1 MITNQILELLSV
13 FRKERLSIM
22 MKKRNVLFTAA
33 AVMGLTLAVG
43 CGQPAVSGNGGAAAN
58 TPAQTQSGVAPKYE
72 TKELA
77 DSSQSS
83 SSGESSGENGGVMQT
98 IRESVVSQETNG
110 QQQTSTSGGNM
121 QQGQNTSITEEDAK
135 ATALADAGVNEA
147 DVNRLR
153 VKRDWDDGRHIYEV
167 EFYVDRQEYDYDI
180 DASTG
185 TIVSKDYDIDD
196 DFYRGQ
202 GQNAQGNSQSNV
214 ISEDEAI
221 QIVLDRIKGASAS
234 DVWMKLDYDDGRVY
248 YEGDVYYEQKEYEFE
263 MDAYTGEILEWSEE
277 RFGR

>member
-1 MITNQILELLSV
+1 
-13 FRKERLSIM
+13 M
-22 MKKRNVLFTAA
+22 MKKKNVLFTAA

-72 TKELA
+72 TQVLE
-77 DSSQSS
+77 DSSQAAGR
-83 SSGESSGENGGVMQT
+83 GEQNGENGGVMQT
-98 IRESVVSQETNG
+98 LRETVVSQETNG
-110 QQQTSTSGGNM
+110 QQTSGGNT
-121 QQGQNTSITEEDAK
+121 QQGQNTSITEAEAK
-135 ATALADAGVNEA
+135 AAALADAGVNEE
-147 DVNRLR
+147 DVSRIR
-153 VKRDWDDGRHIYEV
+153 VKKDLDDGRHIYEV

-185 TIVSKDYDIDD
+185 TILSKDYDIDD

-202 GQNAQGNSQSNV
+202 NQNTQGNSQSDV

-221 QIVLDRIKGASAS
+221 QIVLDRIEGASAS

-248 YEGDVYYEQKEYEFE
+248 YEGDVYYGQKEYEFE